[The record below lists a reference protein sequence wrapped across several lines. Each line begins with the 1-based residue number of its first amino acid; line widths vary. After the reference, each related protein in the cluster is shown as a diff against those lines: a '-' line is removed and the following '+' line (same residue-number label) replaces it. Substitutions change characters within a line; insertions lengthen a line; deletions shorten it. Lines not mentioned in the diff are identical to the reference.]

1 MSTAPHPAV
10 LVLPHDPDWPRR
22 AAALTADL
30 RAALGPAAVRVEHI
44 GSTAVPGLAA
54 KPVLDVQIGVADL
67 DAAERDFDGPLAA
80 LGFRRSP
87 HRHDHVPA
95 GSDDDPARWA
105 KRLWLRRDPA
115 AGPDCNLHVRL
126 LGSPNERLALLFR
139 DWFRAHPEAVP
150 GYARFKQLLAG
161 AVADLDTYADVKDPV
176 VDLVTAVAEPW
187 AAATGWAPGGG
198 RLADRLA
205 ELRDS
210 LLESAGLRADAAR
223 RLAG

>member
-1 MSTAPHPAV
+1 MPTAPLPAPAPHPAV
-10 LVLPHDPDWPRR
+10 QVLPYDPDWPRR
-22 AAALTADL
+22 AAGLTAGL

-67 DAAERDFDGPLAA
+67 DAAGRDFDGPLAA

-95 GSDDDPARWA
+95 GSDDDPGRWA
-105 KRLWLRRDPA
+105 KRLWLRRDRA

-150 GYARFKQLLAG
+150 GYARFKQLLAA
-161 AVADLDTYADVKDPV
+161 AVTDLDTYADVKDPV

-187 AAATGWAPGGG
+187 AATTGWSPY
-198 RLADRLA
+198 
-205 ELRDS
+205 
-210 LLESAGLRADAAR
+210 AR
-223 RLAG
+223 

>member
-1 MSTAPHPAV
+1 MSTAPQPAV
-10 LVLPHDPDWPRR
+10 LVRPYDPAWPAG
-22 AAALTADL
+22 AAELTAGL
-30 RAALGPAAVRVEHI
+30 RAVLGPAAVRVEHI
-44 GSTAVPGLAA
+44 GSTAVPGMAA
-54 KPVLDVQIGVADL
+54 KPVYDVQVGVADL
-67 DAAERDFDGPLAA
+67 AAAERDFDGPLAA

-95 GSDDDPARWA
+95 GSDDDPQRWV

-150 GYARFKQLLAG
+150 GYAAFKRALAG

-176 VDLVTAVAEPW
+176 VDLVVALAEPW
-187 AAATGWAPGGG
+187 ADATGWHPQG
-198 RLADRLA
+198 
-205 ELRDS
+205 S
-210 LLESAGLRADAAR
+210 
-223 RLAG
+223 